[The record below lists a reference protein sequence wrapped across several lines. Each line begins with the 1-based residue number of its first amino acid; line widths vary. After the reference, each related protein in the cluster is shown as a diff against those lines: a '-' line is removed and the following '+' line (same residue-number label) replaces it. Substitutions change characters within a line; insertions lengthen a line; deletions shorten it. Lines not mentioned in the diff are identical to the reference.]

1 MAVDIQLRQID
12 AKPTRGASKRKTA
25 RRVEQFAG
33 ISAGSQTA
41 TGGMRSPFTA
51 ALGALAEGQTG
62 ATFTIRLAC
71 GQRRAKEETMIDAR
85 EHVTMTTV
93 GAVVGAALGAA
104 IGGAA
109 LGLPGA
115 VAGMMLC
122 ALGGGVFGSFM

>member
-1 MAVDIQLRQID
+1 MEVLIINLVE
-12 AKPTRGASKRKTA
+12 GASSRQS
-25 RRVEQFAG
+25 RRTVCADQRG
-33 ISAGSQTA
+33 VPNRG
-41 TGGMRSPFTA
+41 RWN
-51 ALGALAEGQTG
+51 ALAIHGERGVALAEGQTG

-71 GQRRAKEETMIDAR
+71 GWRRAKEGTMIDAR